1 MPFTPSRAGVAV
13 CVRVCA
19 CVCVCG
25 CMCAWNHCGRS
36 RKTRQSKEDCERLTR
51 AVKAQQAV
59 AASHASAVLGVGD
72 FFSTP
77 AQFLCRQL
85 LAIVTACGAVAS
97 SQATRRR
104 VSSSR
109 QGGPASD
116 ADLDAYVVGVA
127 MCLCVNAV
135 VHGAGAHAAVRAWL
149 RVVHSPYHSYD
160 ACHACLVAALD
171 ALAGIA
177 TQDAEALVLTVEAAP
192 GFLQS
197 GAAATSASLHVVDTS
212 LFAILDSVLRNTEC
226 PCGRY
231 PATLAGLR
239 LVHGIMTHV
248 VRRRIILDIRDIF
261 NALDEDGNDSVSHEE
276 FRSGM
281 LRMGFKLSDRAMAQ
295 LMHMLDADGSGEIEC
310 VLATCGCVA
319 VWLWLWLC
327 ACRPSRTCIGIPS
340 RYREFVTFAQSQSQ
354 AETPVQTPTSDPSP
368 FAVASSDMG
377 AVGNSGTDQVSAEL
391 RMFLRHISQRTR
403 DRHTKYVC
411 ACVCGCVCVCV
422 AVCVWLWLCVAAC
435 PLARLV
441 AAAAA
446 AARC

>member
-1 MPFTPSRAGVAV
+1 MS
-13 CVRVCA
+13 
-19 CVCVCG
+19 
-25 CMCAWNHCGRS
+25 
-36 RKTRQSKEDCERLTR
+36 
-51 AVKAQQAV
+51 
-59 AASHASAVLGVGD
+59 
-72 FFSTP
+72 
-77 AQFLCRQL
+77 
-85 LAIVTACGAVAS
+85 
-97 SQATRRR
+97 
-104 VSSSR
+104 
-109 QGGPASD
+109 
-116 ADLDAYVVGVA
+116 
-127 MCLCVNAV
+127 CVNAV

-149 RVVHSPYHSYD
+149 LVVHPPCHSYD

-212 LFAILDSVLRNTEC
+212 LFAVLDSVLRNTEC
-226 PCGRY
+226 PCGMY

-310 VLATCGCVA
+310 VLATRGCGCVCGC
-319 VWLWLWLC
+319 VF
-327 ACRPSRTCIGIPS
+327 RPSPTCVGIPS

-368 FAVASSDMG
+368 FAVASYDMG

-411 ACVCGCVCVCV
+411 ACACVCLCVSVSLCLCLCLCVSVSVCGQCCGDLEATNSWCRV
-422 AVCVWLWLCVAAC
+422 AVFHHGHRVPPHPPHVHEGAGVQAA
-435 PLARLV
+435 
-441 AAAAA
+441 
-446 AARC
+446 

>member
-1 MPFTPSRAGVAV
+1 MRIWTRTLWMWL
-13 CVRVCA
+13 
-19 CVCVCG
+19 CG
-25 CMCAWNHCGRS
+25 Y
-36 RKTRQSKEDCERLTR
+36 
-51 AVKAQQAV
+51 
-59 AASHASAVLGVGD
+59 
-72 FFSTP
+72 
-77 AQFLCRQL
+77 
-85 LAIVTACGAVAS
+85 
-97 SQATRRR
+97 
-104 VSSSR
+104 VS
-109 QGGPASD
+109 
-116 ADLDAYVVGVA
+116 
-127 MCLCVNAV
+127 CVNAV

-327 ACRPSRTCIGIPS
+327 ACRPSRTCIGVPS